1 MSALAPV
8 MEGYFSEYLT
18 QRRASPHT
26 VTSYRDTF
34 RLLLR
39 FAQQRLGKAP
49 AKLELS
55 DLDARLI
62 GAFLESVE
70 EGRGCGPRT
79 RNLRLTAIRSLFT
92 YASLRCPEHADSIR
106 RVLAIP
112 AKRRDRA
119 VVCFLNHAETEAL
132 LAAPDRSTALGERDH
147 LLLLVAV
154 QSGLRVSELTAL
166 TWGDV
171 RLGRGAYLHVHGKG
185 RRERTTPLLGATATV
200 LEAWK
205 RRRGASAPE
214 PVFASTWTGGR
225 LSSDAVTGLLD
236 KHVAGAAQ
244 RCPSI
249 RDKRV
254 TPHVLRHTCA
264 MNLLQ
269 AGVDLATIA
278 LWLGH
283 ESTRSTG
290 IYLHAD
296 LALKEQA
303 LARMAPTPIA
313 RKRYKPTDRL
323 LDFLEAL

>member
-8 MEGYFSEYLT
+8 MQGYFSEYLA

-26 VTSYRDTF
+26 VASYRDTF

-39 FAQQRLGKAP
+39 FAHERLGKAP
-49 AKLELS
+49 ARLELS
-55 DLDARLI
+55 DLDARLV
-62 GAFLESVE
+62 GAFLEDLEVR
-70 EGRGCGPRT
+70 RGCGPRT
-79 RNLRLTAIRSLFT
+79 RNLRLTAIHSLFN
-92 YASLRCPEHADSIR
+92 YASLRCPEHAETIR

-119 VVCFLNHAETEAL
+119 VVSFLNQAETRAL
-132 LAAPDRSTALGERDH
+132 LAAPDRSTALGERDY

-166 TWGDV
+166 TWADV
-171 RLGRGAYLHVHGKG
+171 RLGRGAYLQVHGKG
-185 RRERTTPLLGATATV
+185 RRERTTPLLAATASL
-200 LEAWK
+200 LESWK
-205 RRRGASAPE
+205 RQRGASAEE
-214 PVFASTWTGGR
+214 PVFASTWSGTR
-225 LSSDAVTGLLD
+225 LSSDAVKGLLD
-236 KHVAGAAQ
+236 KHVVAAAR
-244 RCPSI
+244 RCPTI
-249 RDKRV
+249 RDKGV
-254 TPHVLRHTCA
+254 TPHTLRHTCA

-283 ESTRSTG
+283 ESTRSTD

-303 LARMAPTPIA
+303 LARTAPTPLA
-313 RKRYKPTDRL
+313 RKRYRPKDQL